1 MPRLGFAKFGTLL
14 VLLIFLLGGSC
25 LLSDIFQNH
34 AIAAEHAQFP
44 TGDFRLRSY
53 LRVTHPRFLGS
64 PEGMR
69 FSSMSEPNCEPVVG
83 GKIYRHIAGIDQCV
97 TPMTDDDITT
107 NLDDPFA
114 TEILRKGSFPDSVD
128 AISTAISGSGL
139 QLQQASFLV
148 GEGSQIPTTIASRDQ
163 PRNLRYVISWTPNI
177 TEDQIFLSAA
187 PGGNSSFLQL
197 IAWNGKANKY
207 NFYEFREQVGGTS
220 KYQFGQQVGET
231 SSASAPTKVWSWAGD
246 SAMAQTEPSMGH
258 GCFDCHHNGV
268 VIMKELAFP
277 WNNWHSQL
285 ARISPLVVPLAVA
298 QETFFQRRNG
308 AENLEK
314 AVNDGFHMYYKNWLT
329 DRLKTEGGITQLSD
343 VNQMLRH
350 IITNTTVNL
359 TSTQILSNGA
369 NTSPPNRDISG
380 IPSDFFLWDSALRK
394 ALGLTYNIPAIA
406 FKRQDYDNY
415 LNTHNFKLVQSDF
428 TKPDGSPLYEQKGST
443 HFSFFIPVPAAEDLF
458 LLAEMRSK
466 NIMTEK
472 FIAAVLMVDFKNPVF
487 SEKRSSLQK
496 YADQISTGTITSGL
510 SSVPTDFAA
519 KVRNAAGG
527 QPTCDENNFDQCTAE
542 QQFLKTWDLRDDQWK
557 TVVQMQIQSY
567 LNEFQT
573 MTDQG
578 KLDRLMRLSVKRR
591 NQFQSWPKI
600 RNLNEFS
607 LLLPQTDI
615 SP

>member
-1 MPRLGFAKFGTLL
+1 MPRLGLAKFGTLL

-53 LRVTHPRFLGS
+53 LRVTRRFLGS

-69 FSSMSEPNCEPVVG
+69 SSSMSDPSCEPVVD

-97 TPMTDDDITT
+97 KPMTDDDITT
-107 NLDDPFA
+107 NLNDPFA
-114 TEILRKGSFPDSVD
+114 TEILRKGAFPDSVD
-128 AISTAISGSGL
+128 AISTAILGSGL
-139 QLQQASFLV
+139 QLQQRSFVV
-148 GEGSQIPTTIASRDQ
+148 GEGSQILTTIASREE

-197 IAWNGKANKY
+197 IAWNGKAKKY

-298 QETFFQRRNG
+298 QETFFVNRNG

-314 AVNDGFHMYYKNWLT
+314 AVNDGFHMYYENWLR
-329 DRLKTEGGITQLSD
+329 DRLKTEGDITQLSD

-359 TSTQILSNGA
+359 TSTQIQSNGA
-369 NTSPPNRDISG
+369 NTSPLNRDISG

-458 LLAEMRSK
+458 MLAEMRSK
-466 NIMTEK
+466 NIMTDK
-472 FIAAVLMVDFKNPVF
+472 FIAAVLMVDFENPVF

-527 QPTCDENNFDQCTAE
+527 QPICDENNFDQCTAE
-542 QQFLKTWDLRDDQWK
+542 QQFLKTWDLPDDQWK

-591 NQFQSWPKI
+591 EQFQSSPKI

-607 LLLPQTDI
+607 LLIPQTDI